1 MINIDYIDGTIKNVF
16 GNKITDIEGWEDA
29 LDSDELYVPHHVLEW
44 KYTSDELKDMNR
56 YDNVKPEELIWMPAK
71 LHFGNKYIHKGY
83 RIAAQNKVGKTL
95 KPHDTE
101 TKIKQSKGRRI
112 GDGFTAK
119 FTEHY
124 GIYSWNNP
132 RLFNKEKQYYYRHD
146 KTCSWE

>member
-83 RIAAQNKVGKTL
+83 HQTDRI
-95 KPHDTE
+95 
-101 TKIKQSKGRRI
+101 
-112 GDGFTAK
+112 
-119 FTEHY
+119 
-124 GIYSWNNP
+124 
-132 RLFNKEKQYYYRHD
+132 
-146 KTCSWE
+146 